1 MMLQEW
7 LGGPTKRGR
16 PMILGQGMKA
26 QPIQSSA
33 KDAEWIMSQKM
44 AQEAICAIFGV
55 PLQLAGSQDR
65 STYNNYQEARTSF
78 WQDTMILWLDW
89 YAEKLTS
96 ELLRR
101 VDPQHPELRFQF
113 DYKAIEGLGDDV
125 AQIWERFMRFEERID
140 GQVGKRI
147 LTPHQARLL
156 LAAAATDLGLPDDAV
171 KGAYEGTV
179 PMGDSWDAP
188 YTNIP
193 VEEMGVQTVI
203 DIMAARGANPQLEE
217 DIPGAPNAAENAL
230 KPNPTKPAPTGAA
243 PAVPPT
249 DTTPAPAGKPVK
261 KEFKTSALAE
271 RARDVRLTPVQRKLE
286 NRLKKFFQKLQT
298 EALRRLR
305 NAKADVGNIEIKVD
319 GEDLYDGEAVKAEL
333 AELVREGIINASE
346 AAYIAAHEDFS
357 VGVSWDVTN
366 PWLDQYMGIRLPL
379 IHNIELN
386 LQQSLQDTLLEGA
399 QQGETIDDLATRVS
413 AVFRDQI
420 DNNATTIAR
429 TETIQAYGGASIQAY
444 RDGGI
449 EQAQMYDGTEF
460 DETCAAVDGQVVS
473 LDEADQLMADEHPNG
488 TRGVAP
494 IVDSAVLLEAASDP
508 TLLLYKAV
516 KAIEQ
521 MAEKTQANNA
531 VANQAAKDVEAVKD
545 DQFAQLLTLLTTIV
559 TKEQVAPVV
568 NFNPTI
574 DATSK
579 FEKGALQV
587 NMPEPKRKGPLVI
600 KHPDGR
606 RTEVDRGE

>member
-1 MMLQEW
+1 M
-7 LGGPTKRGR
+7 
-16 PMILGQGMKA
+16 
-26 QPIQSSA
+26 
-33 KDAEWIMSQKM
+33 
-44 AQEAICAIFGV
+44 
-55 PLQLAGSQDR
+55 
-65 STYNNYQEARTSF
+65 
-78 WQDTMILWLDW
+78 
-89 YAEKLTS
+89 
-96 ELLRR
+96 
-101 VDPQHPELRFQF
+101 
-113 DYKAIEGLGDDV
+113 
-125 AQIWERFMRFEERID
+125 
-140 GQVGKRI
+140 
-147 LTPHQARLL
+147 
-156 LAAAATDLGLPDDAV
+156 
-171 KGAYEGTV
+171 
-179 PMGDSWDAP
+179 
-188 YTNIP
+188 
-193 VEEMGVQTVI
+193 
-203 DIMAARGANPQLEE
+203 
-217 DIPGAPNAAENAL
+217 
-230 KPNPTKPAPTGAA
+230 
-243 PAVPPT
+243 
-249 DTTPAPAGKPVK
+249 
-261 KEFKTSALAE
+261 
-271 RARDVRLTPVQRKLE
+271 
-286 NRLKKFFQKLQT
+286 
-298 EALRRLR
+298 
-305 NAKADVGNIEIKVD
+305 
-319 GEDLYDGEAVKAEL
+319 
-333 AELVREGIINASE
+333 
-346 AAYIAAHEDFS
+346 
-357 VGVSWDVTN
+357 
-366 PWLDQYMGIRLPL
+366 
-379 IHNIELN
+379 
-386 LQQSLQDTLLEGA
+386 EGA

-429 TETIQAYGGASIQAY
+429 TECLLGDTPVWTTAPIVRAYRRLYSGDVVQITTARGHQLTTTPNHPIFTDRGWVPSGSLVEGDSVFSRLTRQGMGAGDPDVENMPATIAEIYGAIAETGLVERKALASVDFHGDGQPGDVDVVRAIGDLRLCASIGTNQRQELAFSLSYPGKGLGVDGSQARQRLGGLGFAEGRLAGSTAGLAIADEDLSDSRPRQSVSFAESRERKAASVQLNNLGRGGLNLGLTEASNANSPGSQHLQDGTLITSEDSRNVPAVLAGIVTADNVVRVERRPFAGHVYNLQTEDGTYAGANIITHNCIQAYGGASIQAY

-460 DETCAAVDGQVVS
+460 DEECAAVDGQVVS

-494 IVDSAVLLEAASDP
+494 IVDSAILLEAAADP